1 MPLATKLNR
10 ACMYN
15 MELPSIKSHKS
26 LITWSFNATRN
37 IRSVI
42 SLLQ

>member
-1 MPLATKLNR
+1 MPLATKLNM

-26 LITWSFNATRN
+26 LITWSFKAMRN

>member
-1 MPLATKLNR
+1 MPVATKLNR

-26 LITWSFNATRN
+26 LITWSFKVTQN

-42 SLLQ
+42 YLPQ